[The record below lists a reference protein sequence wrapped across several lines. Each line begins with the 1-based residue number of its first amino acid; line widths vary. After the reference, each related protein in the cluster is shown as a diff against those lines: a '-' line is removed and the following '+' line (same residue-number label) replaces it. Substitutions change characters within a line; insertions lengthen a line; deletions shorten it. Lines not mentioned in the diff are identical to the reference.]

1 MLDSTRHMSGIW
13 GTTTSTPMTRTL
25 INNYW
30 LSTCGAAGGFGASNT
45 GATPKTDVEIK
56 ALAATLG
63 TAYTNDVGNVNNGF
77 PILGITLNGIT
88 F

>member
-1 MLDSTRHMSGIW
+1 MLDSIKHMSGIW
-13 GTTTSTPMTRTL
+13 GNISSNVMTRTL

-30 LSTCGAAGGFGASNT
+30 LSTCGAAGGFGAVNT

-63 TAYTNDVGNVNNGF
+63 TAYTSDVGNVNNGF